1 MKIKITIF
9 IFFCSLLVMSQ
20 EKVSVL
26 YTDLPLRDIIV
37 DIEKRFDI
45 KLSYNSEL
53 IDSFLISF
61 QSDEASLQDIFSA
74 IEEQTNIEF
83 DKVDK
88 RYYIIKKQPKVDLSK
103 TQQLDEI
110 LISEYLTTGIR
121 EGQDKSITVSPKELG
136 ILPGLTEPDVLQ
148 SIQLLPGVQSPTET
162 ASGLYVRGGTPDQNL
177 ILWDGIKMYNSGHF
191 FGTIS
196 AFNPYITDEI
206 KLFKSGTKARYG
218 NRVSSVIDI
227 SSDNKIPESIKGG
240 FGFNM
245 THIDAYFKA
254 PISKKVAI
262 LVSGRRSF
270 TEIFNTATFKN
281 LAKRVFQNTKISQ
294 GNKVFDDDEVM
305 TTKDLFYFSDFTL
318 KAIIKPNEKDE
329 ITFSNLFTKNK
340 LDYGFLIEEFGEASQ
355 DKLDVNNAGST
366 IAWKHKYSKT
376 FSHTFSTYYSN
387 FDLQYVGTNSIE
399 NEFNDK
405 LEKQNRIDDLG
416 FSFHTDWKINTS
428 NTISFGY
435 QFSSNKVKYVLTFL
449 DSESEE
455 DEFLETNIDTNNS
468 HAFYSDYEYRKEDK
482 WYINGGLRA
491 NHISVLNKFYL
502 EPRFQFGFKPHPDLK
517 IKISAESLHQ
527 AVSQIVEFN
536 TEDFGLENQIWAL
549 SDGELIPLLKSSQL
563 TTGFVFSNNGWTLDA
578 EAYYKKIDGLTSFTL
593 GFDSANE
600 LTFTKGNSKVLGLD
614 VLLKKK
620 IDNYRTWLSYSLVN
634 NKFTF
639 REINNGN
646 SFPGNFDITN
656 QLIWS
661 HSYEWDN
668 FNVSLGWSIRTGIP
682 FTKAFGL
689 IETNEGVFIDF
700 GEINNSRLPNYH
712 RLDASAT
719 YKFNVSK
726 NKRWKGKLGFSLLNI
741 YNKENILSRTYQ
753 IRQSSEDGS
762 NLLREINKSSL
773 GITPNVVFRIEF

>member
-281 LAKRVFQNTKISQ
+281 LAKRVFQNTKISVQ
-294 GNKVFDDDEVM
+294 GHGDHEVLPGLPQASL
-305 TTKDLFYFSDFTL
+305 TGDL
-318 KAIIKPNEKDE
+318 
-329 ITFSNLFTKNK
+329 
-340 LDYGFLIEEFGEASQ
+340 
-355 DKLDVNNAGST
+355 
-366 IAWKHKYSKT
+366 
-376 FSHTFSTYYSN
+376 
-387 FDLQYVGTNSIE
+387 
-399 NEFNDK
+399 
-405 LEKQNRIDDLG
+405 
-416 FSFHTDWKINTS
+416 
-428 NTISFGY
+428 
-435 QFSSNKVKYVLTFL
+435 
-449 DSESEE
+449 
-455 DEFLETNIDTNNS
+455 
-468 HAFYSDYEYRKEDK
+468 
-482 WYINGGLRA
+482 
-491 NHISVLNKFYL
+491 
-502 EPRFQFGFKPHPDLK
+502 
-517 IKISAESLHQ
+517 
-527 AVSQIVEFN
+527 
-536 TEDFGLENQIWAL
+536 
-549 SDGELIPLLKSSQL
+549 
-563 TTGFVFSNNGWTLDA
+563 
-578 EAYYKKIDGLTSFTL
+578 
-593 GFDSANE
+593 
-600 LTFTKGNSKVLGLD
+600 
-614 VLLKKK
+614 
-620 IDNYRTWLSYSLVN
+620 
-634 NKFTF
+634 
-639 REINNGN
+639 
-646 SFPGNFDITN
+646 
-656 QLIWS
+656 
-661 HSYEWDN
+661 
-668 FNVSLGWSIRTGIP
+668 
-682 FTKAFGL
+682 
-689 IETNEGVFIDF
+689 
-700 GEINNSRLPNYH
+700 
-712 RLDASAT
+712 
-719 YKFNVSK
+719 
-726 NKRWKGKLGFSLLNI
+726 
-741 YNKENILSRTYQ
+741 
-753 IRQSSEDGS
+753 
-762 NLLREINKSSL
+762 
-773 GITPNVVFRIEF
+773 

>member
-1 MKIKITIF
+1 
-9 IFFCSLLVMSQ
+9 MSQ

-549 SDGELIPLLKSSQL
+549 SDDELIPLLKSSQL
-563 TTGFVFSNNGWTLDA
+563 TTGFVFSKNGWTLDT

-600 LTFTKGNSKVLGLD
+600 LTFTKGNSRVLGLD

-741 YNKENILSRTYQ
+741 YNKENILSRTYL

>member
-563 TTGFVFSNNGWTLDA
+563 TTGFVFSKNGWTLDT

-741 YNKENILSRTYQ
+741 YNKENILSRTYL